1 MKIKD
6 LPKSEGHR
14 KRLREKFLQGGLD
27 GFLDYEIVELL
38 LTLGTPR
45 KDCKPA
51 AKEAIKKFGN
61 LQGVLEAS
69 PEELQQIRGLGPH
82 NVFGLKLF
90 QAVSTRYAKER
101 LPKTITL
108 DSSRAAINFLKEKIG
123 REKKEHFYMLALNS
137 RNHLAKMSNISVG
150 TLNVS
155 LVHPR
160 EVFRGAIE
168 AAAAKVLIAHNHP
181 SGDPEPSE
189 GDLMITQK
197 LVEAGKIL
205 DIEVVD
211 HIIVTADNYTSF
223 KEQKLL

>member
-6 LPKSEGHR
+6 LSKTEGHR

-45 KDCKPA
+45 KDCKA
-51 AKEAIKKFGN
+51 IAKTATGKFGD
-61 LQGVLEAS
+61 LRGVLEAS

-108 DSSRAAINFLKEKIG
+108 DSSQAVVAFLQEKIG
-123 REKKEHFYMLALNS
+123 REKKEHFYMLTLDS
-137 RNHLAKMSNISVG
+137 RNNLLKMSNISVG
-150 TLNVS
+150 TLNAS

-160 EVFRGAIE
+160 EVFKEAIQ
-168 AAAAKVLIAHNHP
+168 AGAAKVVIAHNHP

-189 GDLMITQK
+189 GDETITQK

-205 DIEVVD
+205 EIEVAD
-211 HIIVTADNYTSF
+211 HIIVTRNGYTSF
-223 KEQKLL
+223 KKQKLL